1 MKKDTEKK
9 LQLRRKASEFL
20 KNSYRYEDP
29 SIYDILLQCRTSK
42 QNIIFANDDWAKE
55 NPEYTFDTP
64 IPRIAV
70 HDPDKTIFEQS
81 MIRPSFCKAFS
92 DKRKRAQDKAEV
104 FTAPWIVNLQINLI
118 DAEYWGGESPFNKQ
132 KTPEHNGWVTSHEPI
147 PFPNKH
153 DETWQHYVRQNRLEI
168 TCGEAPYI
176 VSRYDTTTGEM
187 VPVKERV
194 GMLDRKLRV
203 VNENTTT
210 QQDWE
215 IYALLAVQGC
225 YGYEYQGDNLYL
237 GRKNVLDSII
247 DYHVDRFDHMPST
260 RYLKIIA
267 ETIAWNFFQ
276 MDGLKH
282 TLPNKENV
290 NAIIFDWKGMKILE
304 FKSLIQE
311 QPSSKRK

>member
-1 MKKDTEKK
+1 MKKDLEKK
-9 LQLRRKASEFL
+9 LQLRRKASDFL
-20 KNSYRYEDP
+20 KKFYRYQHPE
-29 SIYDILLQCRTSK
+29 IYDILLYCHTSK
-42 QNIIFANDDWAKE
+42 QNIIFANDDWEKE

-70 HDPDKTIFEQS
+70 HNPDKTVFEQS
-81 MIRPSFCKAFS
+81 MIVPSFCKAFS
-92 DKRKRAQDKAEV
+92 DKRKRAQYKAEV
-104 FTAPWIVNLQINLI
+104 FTAPWIVNLQLNLI

-132 KTPEHNGWVTSHEPI
+132 KDKQNEGWDTIYKPI

-153 DETWQHYVRQNRLEI
+153 SETWQQYVRQTRLEI

-176 VSRYDTTTGEM
+176 VSRYDTTTGDII
-187 VPVKERV
+187 PVKERV

-215 IYALLAVQGC
+215 IYALYALQSC

-237 GRKNVLDSII
+237 GRKNVLDSMI
-247 DYHVDRFDHMPST
+247 DYYLDRFNELPSV
-260 RYLKIIA
+260 RLLKLFA

-304 FKSLIQE
+304 FKSLMKD
-311 QPSSKRK
+311 QPSLKRK